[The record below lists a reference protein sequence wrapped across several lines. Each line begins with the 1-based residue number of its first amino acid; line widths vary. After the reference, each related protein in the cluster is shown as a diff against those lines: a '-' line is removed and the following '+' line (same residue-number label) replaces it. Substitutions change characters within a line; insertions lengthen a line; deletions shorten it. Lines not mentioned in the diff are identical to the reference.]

1 MEIRKVL
8 RRFSD
13 PVTPVPLPPPS
24 NLSPEPFLA
33 AAPSPKDPVPLKQPH
48 VPRRWQLGSKKE
60 ENTRSA
66 RDGGWGFPP
75 SSDIIWEES
84 CSSQALSLPCLDTV
98 PARVLGL
105 VELVESL
112 LLSRVF
118 HFLFLMDA
126 LMTIYVPRFHWD
138 AEGTAALRNH

>member
-1 MEIRKVL
+1 M
-8 RRFSD
+8 
-13 PVTPVPLPPPS
+13 
-24 NLSPEPFLA
+24 A
-33 AAPSPKDPVPLKQPH
+33 AGEQEGGKHQVG
-48 VPRRWQLGSKKE
+48 PRRGVGLP
-60 ENTRSA
+60 A
-66 RDGGWGFPP
+66 L
-75 SSDIIWEES
+75 DIIWEES